1 MKIAGLHKLSLIDY
15 PDKVAATLFL
25 AGCNLNCGY
34 CYNRWMINAA
44 HVEEAMTPDALLAWL
59 NKRRG
64 LIDGICVSGGEPTL
78 QPDLA
83 PLLRSIKALGLA
95 VKLDTNGTQPTCV
108 AELLGEGLLD
118 YVALDLKAPFDER
131 YGRVAGCAVDLAAI
145 CQSLQLL
152 RARSVAY
159 ELRTTAG
166 PLIDE
171 QALLD
176 LSYEIQETET
186 WFIQPFVR
194 AQGIDPSLF
203 HAQALSADALRSIVT
218 RLSERLPHV
227 RLRGEG

>member
-1 MKIAGLHKLSLIDY
+1 MKIAGLQKLSLIDY

-44 HVEEAMTPDALLAWL
+44 HVEEALTKEALLDWL
-59 NKRRG
+59 RKRRTM
-64 LIDGICVSGGEPTL
+64 IDGVCVSGGEPTL

-95 VKLDTNGTQPTCV
+95 IKLDTNGTQPARV
-108 AELLGEGLLD
+108 AELLDEGLLD

-131 YGRVAGCAVDLAAI
+131 YTRVAGCAVDLDAI
-145 CQSLQLL
+145 RQSLQLL
-152 RARSVAY
+152 RARNVAY

-166 PLIDE
+166 PLLDE
-171 QALLD
+171 QALFG
-176 LSYEIQETET
+176 LSHEIREAET

-194 AQGIDPSLF
+194 AKGIDPSLV
-203 HAQALSADALRSIVT
+203 HAQALSAEALRSIVT